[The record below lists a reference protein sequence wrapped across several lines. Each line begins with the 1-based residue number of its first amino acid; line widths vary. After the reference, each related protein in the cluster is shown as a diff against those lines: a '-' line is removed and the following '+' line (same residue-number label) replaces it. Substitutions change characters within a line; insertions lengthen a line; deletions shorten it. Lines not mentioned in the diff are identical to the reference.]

1 MKPIKKVALSLV
13 LVSALTTAQAQHKHE
28 GGESHS
34 HKAPHGGIVKTADK
48 QHIEMV
54 KGFDKKGNPTFTF
67 YLLDGEEKTLPNKGK
82 TGIVFYQMADGM
94 SEQVDLTLNG
104 TDKYIFIGKKNS
116 NYINLIVSIK
126 EGDKTATA
134 KFELKSETAPQK
146 KQESND
152 GHSGHQH

>member
-1 MKPIKKVALSLV
+1 MKPINKVALSLV

-94 SEQVDLTLNG
+94 SEQVDLT
-104 TDKYIFIGKKNS
+104 YPVPS
-116 NYINLIVSIK
+116 NLC
-126 EGDKTATA
+126 
-134 KFELKSETAPQK
+134 LSERREAIILT
-146 KQESND
+146 
-152 GHSGHQH
+152 